1 MKYLKASIPFRYYF
15 FWSSFKIQKYKG
27 SKTVKQILIVYVQDE
42 PGVLN
47 RVSSMIRKRNYN
59 IDSLIGGETEN
70 SGITRMTIVLNESD
84 KTKQSVIV
92 NNLKR
97 LNDMY
102 DVVDATNIN
111 CHLREY
117 ALLKIAISEVD
128 PEKIKELLNSDHSRI
143 LDEDDDVMI
152 VELSG
157 YESTVKNTIALLEK
171 YDIVE
176 LMRSGKMAMVSGNDE
191 SYQPKLVKS
200 DPSWTTQRLSE
211 AF

>member
-1 MKYLKASIPFRYYF
+1 MTN
-15 FWSSFKIQKYKG
+15 FKIQKCKG
-27 SKTVKQILIVYVQDE
+27 RKKMKQTLIVYVQDE

-59 IDSLIGGETEN
+59 IDSLVAGETEN
-70 SGITRMTIVLNESD
+70 TGITRMTIVLNEPD
-84 KTKQSVIV
+84 RTKQSVIV

-97 LNDMY
+97 LIDVY
-102 DVVDATNIN
+102 DVVDATDID

-117 ALLKIAISEVD
+117 ALLKIAISDIDSE
-128 PEKIKELLNSDHSRI
+128 EIKALLNSDHSRI

-157 YESTVKNTIALLEK
+157 DESTVEKTIASFEK
-171 YDIVE
+171 FDIIE

-191 SYQPKLVKS
+191 NHQPELVKS

>member
-1 MKYLKASIPFRYYF
+1 M
-15 FWSSFKIQKYKG
+15 
-27 SKTVKQILIVYVQDE
+27 KQILIVYVQDE

-59 IDSLIGGETEN
+59 IDSLVAGETEN
-70 SGITRMTIVLNESD
+70 AGITRMTIVLNEPD
-84 KTKQSVIV
+84 KSKQSVIV

-97 LNDMY
+97 LIDVY
-102 DVVDATNIN
+102 DVVDATDID

-117 ALLKIAISEVD
+117 ALLKIAISNNDSE
-128 PEKIKELLNSDHSRI
+128 EIKALLNSDHSRI

-152 VELSG
+152 IELSG
-157 YESTVKNTIALLEK
+157 DQLTVEKTIALFEK
-171 YDIVE
+171 YEIIE
-176 LMRSGKMAMVSGNDE
+176 LMRSGKMAMVSGNDKSHKPE
-191 SYQPKLVKS
+191 LVKS

>member
-1 MKYLKASIPFRYYF
+1 M
-15 FWSSFKIQKYKG
+15 
-27 SKTVKQILIVYVQDE
+27 KQILIVYVQDE

-59 IDSLIGGETEN
+59 IDSLVAGETEN
-70 SGITRMTIVLNESD
+70 AGITRMTIVLNEPD
-84 KTKQSVIV
+84 KSKQSVIV

-97 LNDMY
+97 LIDVY
-102 DVVDATNIN
+102 DVVDATDID

-117 ALLKIAISEVD
+117 ALLKIAISNIDSE
-128 PEKIKELLNSDHSRI
+128 EIKALLNSDHSRI

-152 VELSG
+152 IELSG
-157 YESTVKNTIALLEK
+157 DQLTVEKTIALFEK
-171 YDIVE
+171 YDIIE

-191 SYQPKLVKS
+191 SHQPELVKS
-200 DPSWTTQRLSE
+200 DPSWTTQQLTK

>member
-1 MKYLKASIPFRYYF
+1 MTN
-15 FWSSFKIQKYKG
+15 FKIQKCKG
-27 SKTVKQILIVYVQDE
+27 RKKMKQTLIVYVQDE

-59 IDSLIGGETEN
+59 IDSLVAGETEN
-70 SGITRMTIVLNESD
+70 TGITRMTIVLNEPD
-84 KTKQSVIV
+84 RTKQTVIV

-97 LNDMY
+97 LIDVY
-102 DVVDATNIN
+102 DVVDATDID

-117 ALLKIAISEVD
+117 ALLKIAISDIDSE
-128 PEKIKELLNSDHSRI
+128 EIKALLNSDHSRI

-157 YESTVKNTIALLEK
+157 DESTVEKTIALFEK
-171 YDIVE
+171 YDIIE

-191 SYQPKLVKS
+191 NHQPELVKS

>member
-1 MKYLKASIPFRYYF
+1 MTN
-15 FWSSFKIQKYKG
+15 FKIQKCKG
-27 SKTVKQILIVYVQDE
+27 RKKMKQTLIVYVQDE

-59 IDSLIGGETEN
+59 IDSLVAGETEN
-70 SGITRMTIVLNESD
+70 TGITRMTIVLNEPD
-84 KTKQSVIV
+84 RTKQSVIV

-97 LNDMY
+97 LIDVY
-102 DVVDATNIN
+102 DVVDATDID

-117 ALLKIAISEVD
+117 ALLKIAISDID
-128 PEKIKELLNSDHSRI
+128 PEEIKTLLNSDHSRI

-157 YESTVKNTIALLEK
+157 NESTVEKTIALFEK

-191 SYQPKLVKS
+191 NHQPKLVKS

>member
-1 MKYLKASIPFRYYF
+1 M
-15 FWSSFKIQKYKG
+15 
-27 SKTVKQILIVYVQDE
+27 KQILIVYVQDE

-59 IDSLIGGETEN
+59 IDSLVAGETEN
-70 SGITRMTIVLNESD
+70 ARITRMTIVLNEPD

-97 LNDMY
+97 LNDVY

-176 LMRSGKMAMVSGNDE
+176 LMRLGKMAMVSGNDE

-211 AF
+211 VF

>member
-1 MKYLKASIPFRYYF
+1 MIN
-15 FWSSFKIQKYKG
+15 FKIQECKG
-27 SKTVKQILIVYVQDE
+27 KKMKQTLIVYAQNE

-47 RVSSMIRKRNYN
+47 RVSSMIKKRNYN
-59 IDSLIGGETEN
+59 IDSIVAGETEN
-70 SGITRMTIVLNESD
+70 TGITRMTIVLNEPD
-84 KTKQSVIV
+84 RTKQSVIV

-97 LNDMY
+97 LIDVY
-102 DVVDATNIN
+102 DVVDATDID

-117 ALLKIAISEVD
+117 ALLKIAISNTD
-128 PEKIKELLNSDHSRI
+128 PEEIKALLNSDHSRI

-152 VELSG
+152 IELSG
-157 YESTVKNTIALLEK
+157 DESTVEKTIALFEK
-171 YDIVE
+171 YDIIE

-191 SYQPKLVKS
+191 NHQPELVKS

>member
-1 MKYLKASIPFRYYF
+1 M
-15 FWSSFKIQKYKG
+15 
-27 SKTVKQILIVYVQDE
+27 QDE

-59 IDSLIGGETEN
+59 IESLVAGETEN

-97 LNDMY
+97 LNDVY
-102 DVVDATNIN
+102 DVVEATNIN

-128 PEKIKELLNSDHSRI
+128 PEKIKERKVN
-143 LDEDDDVMI
+143 
-152 VELSG
+152 G
-157 YESTVKNTIALLEK
+157 YSNTIIERSDYLLESCK
-171 YDIVE
+171 EI
-176 LMRSGKMAMVSGNDE
+176 
-191 SYQPKLVKS
+191 
-200 DPSWTTQRLSE
+200 
-211 AF
+211 

>member
-1 MKYLKASIPFRYYF
+1 MIN
-15 FWSSFKIQKYKG
+15 FKIQECKG
-27 SKTVKQILIVYVQDE
+27 KKMKQTLIVYVQNE

-47 RVSSMIRKRNYN
+47 RVSSMIKKRNYN
-59 IDSLIGGETEN
+59 IDSIVAGETEN
-70 SGITRMTIVLNESD
+70 TGITRMTIVLNEPD

-97 LNDMY
+97 LIDVY
-102 DVVDATNIN
+102 DVVDATGID
-111 CHLREY
+111 CHIREY
-117 ALLKIAISEVD
+117 VLLKIAISNIET
-128 PEKIKELLNSDHSRI
+128 EEIKSFLKGDYSRI

-157 YESTVKNTIALLEK
+157 DESTVEKTIALFEK
-171 YDIVE
+171 YDIIE

-191 SYQPKLVKS
+191 NHQPELVKS

>member
-1 MKYLKASIPFRYYF
+1 MK
-15 FWSSFKIQKYKG
+15 Q
-27 SKTVKQILIVYVQDE
+27 TLIVYAQNE

-47 RVSSMIRKRNYN
+47 RVSSMIKKRNYN
-59 IDSLIGGETEN
+59 IDSIVAGETEN
-70 SGITRMTIVLNESD
+70 TGITRMTIVLNEPD
-84 KTKQSVIV
+84 RTKQSVII

-97 LNDMY
+97 LIDVY
-102 DVVDATNIN
+102 DVVDATDID

-117 ALLKIAISEVD
+117 ALLKIAINNID
-128 PEKIKELLNSDHSRI
+128 PEEIKALLNSDHSRI

-157 YESTVKNTIALLEK
+157 DESTVEKTIALFEK
-171 YDIVE
+171 YDIIE

-191 SYQPKLVKS
+191 NHQPELVKS

>member
-1 MKYLKASIPFRYYF
+1 M
-15 FWSSFKIQKYKG
+15 
-27 SKTVKQILIVYVQDE
+27 KQILIVYVQDE

-59 IDSLIGGETEN
+59 IDSLVAGETEN
-70 SGITRMTIVLNESD
+70 TGITRMTIVLNEPD
-84 KTKQSVIV
+84 RTKQSVIV

-97 LNDMY
+97 LIDVY
-102 DVVDATNIN
+102 DVVDATDID

-117 ALLKIAISEVD
+117 ALLKIAISDIDSE
-128 PEKIKELLNSDHSRI
+128 EIKALLNSDHSRI

-157 YESTVKNTIALLEK
+157 DESTVEKTIALFEN
-171 YDIVE
+171 YDIIE

-191 SYQPKLVKS
+191 NHQPELVKS

>member
-1 MKYLKASIPFRYYF
+1 MTN
-15 FWSSFKIQKYKG
+15 FKIQKCKG
-27 SKTVKQILIVYVQDE
+27 RKKMKQTLIVYVQDE

-59 IDSLIGGETEN
+59 IDSLVAGETEN
-70 SGITRMTIVLNESD
+70 TGITRMTIVLNEPD
-84 KTKQSVIV
+84 RTKQSVIV

-97 LNDMY
+97 LIDVY
-102 DVVDATNIN
+102 DVVDATDID

-117 ALLKIAISEVD
+117 ALLKIAISDIDSE
-128 PEKIKELLNSDHSRI
+128 EIKALLNSDHSRI

-157 YESTVKNTIALLEK
+157 NESTVEKTIALFEK

-191 SYQPKLVKS
+191 NHQPELVKS

>member
-1 MKYLKASIPFRYYF
+1 M
-15 FWSSFKIQKYKG
+15 
-27 SKTVKQILIVYVQDE
+27 KQILIVYVQDE

-59 IDSLIGGETEN
+59 IDSLVAGETEN
-70 SGITRMTIVLNESD
+70 AGITRMTIVLNEPD
-84 KTKQSVIV
+84 KSKQSVIV

-97 LNDMY
+97 LIDVY
-102 DVVDATNIN
+102 DVVDATDID

-117 ALLKIAISEVD
+117 ALLKIAISNIDSE
-128 PEKIKELLNSDHSRI
+128 EIKALLNSDHSRI

-157 YESTVKNTIALLEK
+157 NESTVEKTIALFEK
-171 YDIVE
+171 YEIIE

-191 SYQPKLVKS
+191 SNKPELVKS